1 MTTKYY
7 NVLPGEHTPN
17 VDAGIVL
24 GVLSMQ
30 WLDIKV
36 IGEENYNNLKWR
48 LASESNLSYYEVER
62 SLDGINNFE
71 AIGLVSPQQGTISQL
86 AYTYQDAD
94 VIAEGVYY
102 YRVKQVDTDGAF
114 DYSEIVSVS
123 RGAVDITSSLNI
135 YPNPVVD
142 VLTLDLYLQEQI
154 NELKINAYD
163 NEGRLVKKDA
173 LIASQVAAGSHVYR
187 INIDGLPVGIY
198 FVEIMLDDKRIS
210 KKFFV
215 VE

>member
-142 VLTLDLYLQEQI
+142 VLTLDLYLS
-154 NELKINAYD
+154 
-163 NEGRLVKKDA
+163 
-173 LIASQVAAGSHVYR
+173 LIH
-187 INIDGLPVGIY
+187 I
-198 FVEIMLDDKRIS
+198 
-210 KKFFV
+210 
-215 VE
+215 